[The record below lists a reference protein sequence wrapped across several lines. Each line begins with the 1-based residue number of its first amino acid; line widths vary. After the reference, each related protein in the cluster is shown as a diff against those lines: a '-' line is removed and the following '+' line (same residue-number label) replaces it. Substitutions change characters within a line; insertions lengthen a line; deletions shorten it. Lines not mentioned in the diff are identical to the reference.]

1 MFMLRTTRV
10 EHLTRSAAIAVLALS
25 ALAGGC
31 TPNDP
36 ADTALAEAARTLETL
51 SSDGTQLSSDPARL
65 REGIDKIVAR
75 AREVN
80 SGKATQAQKAAAAV
94 LSARASAILSLVE
107 SRQAQ
112 QGITQLTQLVGS
124 GREAL
129 SQYLQ
134 AAGSADANSRFDL
147 SAERNKLATQQTR
160 HEADA
165 QKAEQDASRLDA
177 QAKTLEGQ
185 AATLSTRAS
194 DLRRQAAELRAQV
207 QGVSATEGLTLVER
221 AAKLDRD
228 ASAVDA
234 QIAGINGQ
242 IAALRPQIADAR
254 LRASASRR
262 QRELLESAEK
272 ALTDRQSMI
281 QSQASESRNTAG
293 ERARTFA
300 QRLADARRA
309 RAESVEPAMEK
320 AITAIRAAS
329 NGAREAEQSDRGI
342 RLSRAGYLQSEGDL
356 LLLRARATQDLASL
370 LLAAGAASPA
380 VPDAANLAA
389 EGQKLAS
396 EADAAL
402 TEARERFT
410 AAQEI
415 YADAAS
421 AGGGS
426 DELKARLGRIADA
439 LKATTEAR
447 NTTSAPAPAG
457 GTAPAATAADADPAT
472 AEVRAF
478 LKAQAEDLSKYRIA
492 STLAAVH
499 TADPTQRS
507 ILNHVGRAWESMIKI
522 DAACTEKLG
531 KGMVPTI
538 LEFARTNPDMLTQ
551 LGLPVG
557 TEQIQQ
563 LEAQLAAD
571 PAQSTAMLMSMIDAM
586 PISIMGDAAMI
597 EGLPVPLTKVNG
609 KWGIAVPPLPENL
622 NKVLPDVAAILESF
636 PDALDNIASDISA
649 GRVDSPA
656 KLVQALQLAFMGV
669 GTPLIEK
676 LGPVLGELGGAPGA
690 APAMPDSK

>member
-134 AAGSADANSRFDL
+134 AAGSADTNSRFDL

-320 AITAIRAAS
+320 AISAIRAAS
-329 NGAREAEQSDRGI
+329 NGVREAEQSDRGI

-447 NTTSAPAPAG
+447 NTISAPAPAG

-586 PISIMGDAAMI
+586 PITIMGDAAMI

-622 NKVLPDVAAILESF
+622 TKVLPDVAAILESF

-649 GRVDSPA
+649 GRVDAPA
-656 KLVQALQLAFMGV
+656 TRGQALHRACMG
-669 GTPLIEK
+669 GGPPLIEK
-676 LGPVLGELGGAPGA
+676 RGPVLGELGGAPGA
-690 APAMPDSK
+690 AEF